1 MTSADQ
7 VRRLLA
13 LVPYLRQ
20 HAGVPLAT
28 AARAF
33 GVSERQ
39 LRSDLS
45 IVWMCGLPGG
55 MPGDLI
61 EVDMEAVD
69 GEGTI
74 TLTNADYLA
83 RPMRFTLDEALSLAV
98 ALRAVQEVADSAT
111 SAAVETALAK
121 LDTITGAGETSRVA
135 FSAASGPDDFRD
147 ALAGAIASGV
157 SVRLTYDGLARAET
171 TTPLV
176 DPVQLAMR
184 DGYTYLE
191 AWSHERGGWRTYR
204 LDRIAGVESTDQ
216 GVTEHGAPPDRPGGW
231 LDSLDSA
238 AAVTLD
244 LDEQA
249 RWVTEYYPM
258 RLVTPTSTG
267 YRAELLVAD
276 PGWLRGLLLR
286 LGEQVRVLEPASA
299 QTSAVDAAAETLR
312 LYAALE
318 PVVSAT

>member
-1 MTSADQ
+1 MVFEQ
-7 VRRLLA
+7 V
-13 LVPYLRQ
+13 
-20 HAGVPLAT
+20 LAT
-28 AARAF
+28 
-33 GVSERQ
+33 
-39 LRSDLS
+39 
-45 IVWMCGLPGG
+45 
-55 MPGDLI
+55 
-61 EVDMEAVD
+61 
-69 GEGTI
+69 
-74 TLTNADYLA
+74 
-83 RPMRFTLDEALSLAV
+83 
-98 ALRAVQEVADSAT
+98 
-111 SAAVETALAK
+111 
-121 LDTITGAGETSRVA
+121 
-135 FSAASGPDDFRD
+135 
-147 ALAGAIASGV
+147 
-157 SVRLTYDGLARAET
+157 
-171 TTPLV
+171 
-176 DPVQLAMR
+176 
-184 DGYTYLE
+184 
-191 AWSHERGGWRTYR
+191 
-204 LDRIAGVESTDQ
+204 LDRPDLPALELTDQ

-244 LDEQA
+244 LNEQA